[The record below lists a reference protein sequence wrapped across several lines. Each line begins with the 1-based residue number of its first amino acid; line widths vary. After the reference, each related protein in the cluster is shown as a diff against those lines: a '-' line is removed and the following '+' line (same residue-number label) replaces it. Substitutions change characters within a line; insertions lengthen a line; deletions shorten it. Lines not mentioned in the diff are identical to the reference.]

1 MITVK
6 CTREG
11 LIGQLTASG
20 YKIDTIVPYV
30 ALPTHRALGRFVKV
44 FLNWKAGIAERSTY
58 AVVLDVGP
66 WNEHDDAY
74 VFQTLTMNNLEY
86 MQNTTGIANPQAEV
100 RPLSESGV
108 DVSGNGKTNGAGIDL
123 GEAVWKALGLPPS
136 GGSATVS
143 WEFL

>member
-11 LIGQLTASG
+11 LPGQRTATG
-20 YKIDTIVPYV
+20 YIIDSVVSFV
-30 ALPTHRALGRFVKV
+30 ALPSEQAKGRFVK
-44 FLNWKAGIAERSTY
+44 LQYQGATTY
-58 AVVLDVGP
+58 AQVLDVGP

-74 VFQTLTMNNLEY
+74 VFQGSTDPLHFTRASVE
-86 MQNTTGIANPQAEV
+86 TRPQAEH
-100 RPLSESGV
+100 GI